1 LSYPWRKRL
10 FFLLLPFLLAAV
22 LLNTRVESDLNTFFT
37 ATESEDAAFLAG
49 FLQSGELSRRYL
61 IAVEPR
67 PGTEIGADGLAQ
79 TLVRQLAE
87 LPAVERVWLA
97 NRPPREWVEA
107 VQAYAPYH
115 ARIYS
120 LDPEAERDAVF
131 DPATLKEKA
140 EGLKQVLLSPQGALV
155 KPIVRHDPLLLSLRG
170 FRGMQGRLQ
179 ASADGADFA
188 GLILQ
193 ARAPSLDAEAQGRLQ
208 TVIRERFDALNA
220 AAGGAF
226 TLAMTGVPVFTV
238 AAHDQIQHDVMVVST
253 VSSVGVVLV
262 FLLLF
267 RSFKALH
274 WVMLIVG
281 ASYGVGTLATAL
293 AFGYVHSLTLALGS
307 TLTGVSI
314 DYPLHVLAHASQF
327 RGESPGEAVRKVW
340 PSLFVGALTTIVGYI
355 ALGLTG
361 FPGFQQVAVFS
372 AAAIGATLALT
383 YWVLPAL
390 LTSTALHP
398 ARVPG
403 LAGWI
408 DFCRRWRKPLWVLFV
423 AGLCGAA
430 VVLPKVRW
438 MEELQNL
445 TLDMPALKQQ
455 DQYIRSRLTSIEPG
469 RFVLVK
475 AKDMETAL
483 QYSEAAERRL
493 RTLKESGQLS
503 EFFGLYPWRVSAR
516 LQQDNATAY
525 GQAVDGKFQSA
536 WRSALAGAG
545 LAVDKLGNLAPV
557 SSALPPDFTLA
568 PDVRHILSGQIV
580 ERPDGIALVI
590 WLGEHDATAVAGAL
604 ADLPGV
610 RYFSQRDLLNGLAKD
625 YRDRALAMLG
635 YGLAA
640 IYLLLWLRYRHGG
653 KAFFSLLPALIA
665 ALSIFAAWA
674 ALGQEVS
681 FLHVMCLLLAVSI
694 CEDYGIFFL
703 DNGGEDIHV
712 TYQAIAA
719 SMLTTAISFGALGL
733 AENPVLRVVAVAVTL
748 GVVLGFLLCPL
759 LIRPKEEAGTV
770 DRRMRWGAKR
780 SVRGRKI
787 PPDPPFSK
795 REEEHD
801 ISHRFRKKR

>member
-1 LSYPWRKRL
+1 LPYPWRKRL
-10 FFLLLPFLLAAV
+10 FFLLLPFFLAAV
-22 LLNTRVESDLNTFFT
+22 FLNTRVESDLNTFFT
-37 ATESEDAAFLAG
+37 ATDNEDAAFLAG

-61 IAVEPR
+61 IAVEPK
-67 PGTEIGADGLAQ
+67 PGSKTGADGLAQ
-79 TLVRQLAE
+79 AFIRQLAE

-97 NRPPREWVEA
+97 NRPPREWIEA

-115 ARIYS
+115 ARLYS

-131 DPATLKEKA
+131 DPATLKERA
-140 EGLKQVLLSPQGALV
+140 AGLKQTLLSPQGALV

-170 FRGMQGRLQ
+170 FRGLQGRLQ
-179 ASADGADFA
+179 APADAGADFA

-193 ARAPSLDAEAQGRLQ
+193 SRAPSLDAEAQGQLQ
-208 TVIRERFDALNA
+208 TAIRERFDALNA
-220 AAGGAF
+220 VAGDAF

-238 AAHDQIQHDVMVVST
+238 AAHDQIQHDVMLVST

-281 ASYGVGTLATAL
+281 ASYAAGTLATSL
-293 AFGYVHSLTLALGS
+293 VFGYTHSLTLALGS

-340 PSLFVGALTTIVGYI
+340 PSLFVGALTTVVGYV

-361 FPGFQQVAVFS
+361 LPGFQQVAVFS
-372 AAAIGATLALT
+372 AAAIGATLWLT

-408 DFCRRWRKPLWVLFV
+408 DFCRRWRKPLWALSV

-430 VVLPKVRW
+430 VVLPEVRW
-438 MEELQNL
+438 MDELQNL

-455 DQYIRSRLTSIEPG
+455 DQHIRSRLTSIEPG

-493 RTLKESGQLS
+493 RKLKESGQLS

-516 LQQDNATAY
+516 LQQDNAATY
-525 GQAVDGKFQSA
+525 EQAIGEEFRTA
-536 WRSALAGAG
+536 WRAALAEAG
-545 LAVDKLGNLAPV
+545 LAVDKLGNLAPA
-557 SSALPPDFTLA
+557 SPALPPDFTLA
-568 PDVRHILSGQIV
+568 PEVRHILSGQIV
-580 ERPDGIALVI
+580 EQPDGVALVL
-590 WLGEHDATAVAGAL
+590 WLGEHEPAAVAGAL
-604 ADLPGV
+604 ADLAGV
-610 RYFSQRDLLNGLAKD
+610 RYFSQRDLLNGLAQD
-625 YRDRALAMLG
+625 YRDRALTMLG
-635 YGLAA
+635 YGLAV

-719 SMLTTAISFGALGL
+719 SMLTTAVSFGALGL

-759 LIRPKEEAGTV
+759 LIRAEGEGGG
-770 DRRMRWGAKR
+770 RRMR
-780 SVRGRKI
+780 
-787 PPDPPFSK
+787 
-795 REEEHD
+795 
-801 ISHRFRKKR
+801 